1 MAFVLA
7 VGLFSFVCLGVLYV
21 WVSNQDPGTDE
32 MRELARYIQRGANAF
47 LRREFSTI
55 VYFIVA
61 LFILLLVAMWPEWQI
76 AFGFV
81 AGALSSLSAIA
92 IGMNAA
98 VRANVRTA
106 QAARHS
112 AGRALTFA
120 FRGGAVMGLGI
131 VAHNLLGIG
140 LLALLFGVTGQDPER
155 VSLLVGFGFG
165 ASISSLFAQLGGGIY
180 TKAADVGADLVGKV
194 EVGIPEDDPRNAAVI
209 ADLVGDN
216 VGDCAGRGAD
226 LFESGA
232 DNLVSTMIVGLVFL
246 PVYGFKALLFPLLT
260 RSVGALGTLVGI
272 LAVRGESHKSPIA
285 ALNTGL
291 FTTGIFSLIS
301 FWVVSHYYMQDDRL
315 FWCLSLGLFAAL
327 AITLVIQ
334 YYTDIHR
341 RPVREIASA
350 AQSGAAI
357 NLLTGFA
364 YGLESPFLGMLLI
377 VGVTLA
383 AYQIMGGGIAGFFGV
398 TAATL
403 GITEMKG
410 IIMAADAFGPIVDN
424 AGGITEMTELGAEV
438 RRNADALDAA
448 GNIAKAITKGYG
460 MSCALM
466 TSLVILF
473 AYFTEAARLQGIEF
487 LHVDDVVINLGS
499 PWNIMALMIGATVP
513 FVFSALAIRSV
524 SWTAFKVV
532 DEVRR
537 QFREIKGLLSGKAKP
552 EYARCVDIA
561 TAESL
566 REMILPA
573 MLGVVAPLIVGFTLG
588 PWSLAAYLMAVK
600 IVGALLATFMFNAGG
615 AWDNAKKFVEE
626 GHYGG
631 KRSRAHAGAVIGDT
645 FGDPLKDTAGPSLHI
660 LIKLQNILAITVLPL
675 FFAFSGKRPGLIIA
689 AVLAAIFAILWYGLQ
704 TRRPPLYTLIPDGAQ
719 AIDPY
724 EETLPA
730 TDRQ

>member
-1 MAFVLA
+1 MSFVLA
-7 VGLFSFVCLGVLYV
+7 VAVFSFICLGLLYW
-21 WVSNQDPGTDE
+21 WVAKQDPGTQA
-32 MRELARYIQRGANAF
+32 MQELAQYIQQGANTF
-47 LRREFSTI
+47 LRREFRTI
-55 VYFIVA
+55 IYFIAGLVI
-61 LFILLLVAMWPEWQI
+61 ILLLAMWPKWQI

-81 AGALSSLSAIA
+81 AGALFSLSAIV

-98 VRANVRTA
+98 VRA
-106 QAARHS
+106 
-112 AGRALTFA
+112 
-120 FRGGAVMGLGI
+120 RGGAVMGLGI
-131 VAHNLLGIG
+131 VAHNLFGIA
-140 LLALLFGVTGQDPER
+140 LLALLFGVNAQNPEQA
-155 VSLLVGFGFG
+155 SLLVGFGFG
-165 ASISSLFAQLGGGIY
+165 ASVSSLFAQLGGGIY
-180 TKAADVGADLVGKV
+180 TKAADVAADLVGKV

-232 DNLVSTMIVGLVFL
+232 DNLVSTMIVGLSFL
-246 PVYGFKALLFPLLT
+246 PIYGFKAILFPLLT
-260 RSVGALGTLVGI
+260 RSIGALGTVMGI
-272 LAVRGESHKSPIA
+272 LAVRGGKHKEPIV

-291 FTTGIFSLIS
+291 FTTGVFSLIS
-301 FWVVSHYYMQDDRL
+301 FWGVSHFYMQDDRL
-315 FWCLSLGLFAAL
+315 FWCLSLGLLAAL

-341 RPVREIASA
+341 RPVMEIASA

-377 VGVTLA
+377 VGVTIA

-424 AGGITEMTELGAEV
+424 AGGITEMTQLGPEV
-438 RRNADALDAA
+438 RRSADALDAA
-448 GNIAKAITKGYG
+448 GNITKAITKGYG

-487 LHVDDVVINLGS
+487 LHINDVMINLAS
-499 PWNIMALMIGATVP
+499 PWNIMALMVGATVP

-524 SWTAFKVV
+524 SCTAFKVV

-537 QFREIKGLLSGKAKP
+537 QFREIKGLLEGKAKP

-566 REMILPA
+566 REMILPTV
-573 MLGVVAPLIVGFTLG
+573 LGVVAPLIVGFTLG
-588 PWSLAAYLMAVK
+588 PWSLAAFLIAVK
-600 IVGALLATFMFNAGG
+600 VVGALLATFMFNAGG
-615 AWDNAKKFVEE
+615 AWDNAKKYVEE

-631 KRSRAHAGAVIGDT
+631 KRSLAHAGAVIGDT

-660 LIKLQNILAITVLPL
+660 LIKLQNILALTCLPL
-675 FFAFSGKRPGLIIA
+675 FFAFSGKASGLTIG
-689 AVLAAIFAILWYGLQ
+689 AVLAGIFALLWYFLQ
-704 TRRPPLYTLIPDGAQ
+704 SRRPALYTLVPDGTQ
-719 AIDPY
+719 FEDC
-724 EETLPA
+724 
-730 TDRQ
+730 DG